1 MSAFRKLGRNFAQAF
16 RKLPNDVN
24 VIGRKISN
32 TSNEIQKGIDKV
44 QSVVNRVESVAPN
57 PILKLA
63 KTAIGGVSD
72 VNKSVG
78 YSGQALR
85 SASAGDIENSV
96 RLGRQALQSGTSGV
110 TSLGGVGATLL
121 AL

>member
-1 MSAFRKLGRNFAQAF
+1 MSVFRKLGQNIAQSF

-24 VIGRKISN
+24 IIGRKMSN
-32 TSNEIQKGIDKV
+32 TSAEIQRGIDKA
-44 QSVVNRVESVAPN
+44 QSVVNRIDSVAPN
-57 PILKLA
+57 PILKIA
-63 KTAIGGVSD
+63 KTTIGGVSD

-96 RLGRQALQSGTSGV
+96 RLGRQALQSGTSGLA
-110 TSLGGVGATLL
+110 SLGGVGTTLL